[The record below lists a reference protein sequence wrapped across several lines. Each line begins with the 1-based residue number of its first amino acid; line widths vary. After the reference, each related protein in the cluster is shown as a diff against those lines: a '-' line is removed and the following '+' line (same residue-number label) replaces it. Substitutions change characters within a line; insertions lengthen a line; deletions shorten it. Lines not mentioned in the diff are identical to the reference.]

1 MLDATPLL
9 RLYGR
14 TRLARLARQDAAA
27 TQQRQLMRLLRRAG
41 ATRFGS
47 DHGFAEIRSVEDY
60 QRQVPL
66 RRYEDFWEAYWKD
79 AFPVLT
85 DLTWPGTIPYFAV
98 TSGTSTGRTKYVPVT
113 RSMLR
118 SNNGAGV
125 DLLTFH
131 LANRPKSRVL
141 GGKNFMLG
149 GSVDLKELA
158 PGVHGG
164 DLTGIAQRE
173 VPSWAPAFVFPP
185 PELAHEADWEKKIER
200 VGRASLSEDI
210 RTIAGTP
217 SWVLLFFDRL
227 AQMAG
232 RGRRLVEYYPNLEL
246 LVHGGV
252 NFAPYRPQFEAWL
265 EGSHAE
271 LREVYPA
278 SEGFIAIADRGP
290 GEGLRMVLDRG
301 LFYELVPVEEL
312 DSPEPTRHWIA
323 NAEVGR
329 NYAIALTTCAGV
341 WSYLLGDTVRLVERD
356 PPRLLVTGRTA
367 YFLSAFG
374 EHLTGEEIERAVAD
388 AAAAVGA
395 AATDFTVGALFPEGE
410 ETRGGHLFIVEFSET
425 ALGEERLTEVAR
437 TIDRRLAEQN
447 EDYEA
452 HRSQG
457 FGMRGPAVLQVAP
470 GTFAEWMRS
479 RGKLGGQNKV
489 PRVANDPDLLASL
502 RNFAEKHALGRAE
515 AGDT

>member
-14 TRLARLARQDAAA
+14 ARRGRLARQDAARA
-27 TQQRQLMRLLRRAG
+27 QERQLMRLVRRARG
-41 ATRFGS
+41 TRFGR
-47 DHGFAEIRSVEDY
+47 DHGFDAIHSVADF
-60 QRQVPL
+60 QRRVPL

-98 TSGTSTGRTKYVPVT
+98 TSGTSSGRTKHIPVT
-113 RSMLR
+113 RAMLR

-125 DLLTFH
+125 DLLAHH
-131 LANRPKSRVL
+131 LANRPESRVL

-158 PGVHGG
+158 PGVCSG
-164 DLTGIAQRE
+164 DLTGITQNE
-173 VPSWAPAFVFPP
+173 VPSWAPAFIFPP
-185 PELAHEADWEKKIER
+185 RELAHEADWELKMEQI
-200 VGRASLSEDI
+200 GRASLATDI

-217 SWVLLFFDRL
+217 SWLLLYFDRL

-232 RGRRLVEYYPNLEL
+232 GARRLAEYYPKLEL

-265 EGSHAE
+265 EGSGAE

-290 GEGLRMVLDRG
+290 GEGMRMVLDRG

-312 DSPEPTRHWIA
+312 DSAEPTRHWIGD
-323 NAEVGR
+323 AEPGR
-329 NYAIALTTCAGV
+329 NYAIVLSSCAGLWAYV
-341 WSYLLGDTVRLVERD
+341 LGDTVRLVERN

-374 EHLTGEEIERAVAD
+374 EHLTGEEIERAVAE
-388 AAAAVGA
+388 AAAA
-395 AATDFTVGALFPEGE
+395 
-410 ETRGGHLFIVEFSET
+410 
-425 ALGEERLTEVAR
+425 
-437 TIDRRLAEQN
+437 
-447 EDYEA
+447 
-452 HRSQG
+452 
-457 FGMRGPAVLQVAP
+457 
-470 GTFAEWMRS
+470 
-479 RGKLGGQNKV
+479 
-489 PRVANDPDLLASL
+489 
-502 RNFAEKHALGRAE
+502 
-515 AGDT
+515 

>member
-14 TRLARLARQDAAA
+14 ARLGRLARQDAAR
-27 TQQRQLMRLLRRAG
+27 TQERQLMKLLRRAR
-41 ATRFGS
+41 ATRFGR
-47 DHGFAEIRSVEDY
+47 DHGFETIGSVADF

-66 RRYEDFWEAYWKD
+66 RRYEDFWESYFKD

-85 DLTWPGTIPYFAV
+85 DLCWPGTIPYFAV
-98 TSGTSTGRTKYVPVT
+98 TSGTSSGRTKHIPVT
-113 RSMLR
+113 RAMLR
-118 SNNGAGV
+118 SNTGAGL
-125 DLLTFH
+125 DLLAH
-131 LANRPKSRVL
+131 HVANRSASRVL

-158 PGVHGG
+158 PGVCSG
-164 DLTGIAQRE
+164 DLTGITHNE
-173 VPSWAPAFVFPP
+173 VPTWAPAFIFPP
-185 PELAHEADWEKKIER
+185 RKLAQETDWEAKMER
-200 VGRASLSEDI
+200 IGRASLQVDI

-217 SWVLLFFDRL
+217 SWLLLFFDRL
-227 AQMAG
+227 AQMGG

-265 EGSHAE
+265 EGGHAE

-290 GEGLRMVLDRG
+290 GEGMRMVLDRG

-312 DSPEPTRHWIA
+312 ESAAPTRHWIA
-323 NAEVGR
+323 DAEPGR
-329 NYAIALTTCAGV
+329 DYAIVLTTCAGLWAYV
-341 WSYLLGDTVRLVERD
+341 LGDTVRLVERD
-356 PPRLLVTGRTA
+356 PPRLLVTGRTS

-374 EHLTGEEIERAVAD
+374 EHLTGEEIENAVTQ
-388 AAAAVGA
+388 AAAAIGS
-395 AATDFTVGALFPEGE
+395 AATEFTVGAVFPHGE
-410 ETRGGHLFIVEFSET
+410 ETRGGHLFIVEFAE
-425 ALGEERLTEVAR
+425 AAMDAERLAAFAR
-437 TIDRRLAEQN
+437 TLDKRLAEEN

-452 HRSQG
+452 HRAEG
-457 FGMRGPAVLQVAP
+457 FGMKGPAVIQVAP
-470 GTFAEWMRS
+470 GTFAAWMRS

-489 PRVANDPDLLASL
+489 PRVANDPDLFASL
-502 RNFAEKHALGRAE
+502 RAFAEQHLVGRAATE
-515 AGDT
+515 